1 MLLEGEKM
9 KVMSFNTQHCLNYLT
24 RRIDYDVMAEAIL
37 AQSPDV
43 VGLNE
48 MRSDGEGSEWPNQTA
63 KLSALTGLEH
73 YYFAQ
78 AINEGGPY
86 GNGFLSKIPILSAE
100 TILVPE
106 PEGKKESRYEQR
118 CLLKAK
124 LENGFT
130 VLVIHVGLSD
140 PEKLKAVE
148 TVINNLP
155 DEKVVLMG
163 DFNMEPDC
171 PILAP
176 IRERMYDTAELFG
189 EEKLS
194 WPSVDPKVKIDYIF
208 VSRDLLAE
216 SADIPPIVASDHR
229 PYITEIKA

>member
-1 MLLEGEKM
+1 M

-24 RRIDYDVMAEAIL
+24 REIDYEVMAEAIL
-37 AQSPDV
+37 AQSPDI

-48 MRSDGEGSEWPNQTA
+48 MRSDGEGSEWPNQIA
-63 KLSALTGLEH
+63 KLSELTGMEH
-73 YYFAQ
+73 YCFAQ

-86 GNGFLSKIPILSAE
+86 GNGFLSKIPIISAE

-106 PEGKKESRYEQR
+106 PEGKKEPRYEQR
-118 CLLKAK
+118 CLLKVR
-124 LENGFT
+124 LENGVT

-148 TVINNLP
+148 TIINNLP
-155 DEKVVLMG
+155 DERVVLMG

-171 PILAP
+171 PMLAP
-176 IRERMYDTAELFG
+176 IRERLFDTAELFG

-194 WPSVDPKVKIDYIF
+194 WPSDEPEIKIDYIF
-208 VSRDLLAE
+208 LSPDLEAV
-216 SADIPPIVASDHR
+216 SADIPSVVASDHR
-229 PYITEIKA
+229 PYIAEIKA

>member
-1 MLLEGEKM
+1 M

-24 RRIDYDVMAEAIL
+24 REIDYEVMAEAIL
-37 AQSPDV
+37 AQSPDI

-48 MRSDGEGSEWPNQTA
+48 MRSDGEDSEWPNQTA
-63 KLSALTGLEH
+63 KLSELTGMEH

-106 PEGKKESRYEQR
+106 HEGEKSPRYEQR

-124 LENGFT
+124 LENGVT

-148 TVINNLP
+148 TIKNNLP
-155 DEKVVLMG
+155 DKKVILMG
-163 DFNMEPDC
+163 DFNMQPDC
-171 PILAP
+171 PMLAP
-176 IRERMYDTAELFG
+176 IRERLFDTAELFG

-194 WPSVDPKVKIDYIF
+194 WPSDEPKIKIDYILI
-208 VSRDLLAE
+208 SPDLEAV
-216 SADIPPIVASDHR
+216 SADIPAVVASDHR
-229 PYITEIKA
+229 PYIAEIKA